1 MEQETAA
8 QDLVDL
14 VEVDLVEHLVTEQLE
29 LQILEAVVEVKIMH
43 LPVEQEDLVLS
54 PVEEL

>member
-1 MEQETAA
+1 MLEEVVEQETAA

-29 LQILEAVVEVKIMH
+29 LLILEAVVEVKIMH
-43 LPVEQEDLVLS
+43 LSVEQEDLVL
-54 PVEEL
+54 

>member
-1 MEQETAA
+1 MLEEVVEQETAA

-43 LPVEQEDLVLS
+43 LPVEQEDLVL
-54 PVEEL
+54 